1 MHGTKRFIRMLQFF
15 ALNQTADE
23 VQVCLW
29 TISSLVEMKKF
40 KLYMSDNVIPTF
52 LIVKR
57 KMCAWFGTICSAL
70 ASNGSFFTVPEPK
83 LPSWV
88 GSAPQLVMD
97 NYFTT
102 VRVQFNELIQVSSC
116 RSSIAVLSFPLLPCF
131 KFLFV
136 ILFCFRLAFSGTVTG
151 GSFIRLG
158 PGSCSVLESQAGDEF
173 SIERPLF
180 APSVETGT
188 RSFTFWEAS
197 LPFSLGRSLDL
208 LLPLPVA
215 SFLLLASS
223 ETDIIFTSF
232 KIHIKEN

>member
-1 MHGTKRFIRMLQFF
+1 
-15 ALNQTADE
+15 
-23 VQVCLW
+23 
-29 TISSLVEMKKF
+29 
-40 KLYMSDNVIPTF
+40 
-52 LIVKR
+52 
-57 KMCAWFGTICSAL
+57 MCAWFRTICSAL
-70 ASNGSFFTVPEPK
+70 ASNGSFFTVPGPK

-116 RSSIAVLSFPLLPCF
+116 RGSIAVLSFPLLPCF

-158 PGSCSVLESQAGDEF
+158 PGSCSVLE
-173 SIERPLF
+173 
-180 APSVETGT
+180 TGA
-188 RSFTFWEAS
+188 RSFAFWEAS

-232 KIHIKEN
+232 KIYIKEN

>member
-1 MHGTKRFIRMLQFF
+1 
-15 ALNQTADE
+15 
-23 VQVCLW
+23 
-29 TISSLVEMKKF
+29 
-40 KLYMSDNVIPTF
+40 MSDNVIPAV

-57 KMCAWFGTICSAL
+57 KMCAWFRTICSAL
-70 ASNGSFFTVPEPK
+70 ASYGSFFTVPEPK

-116 RSSIAVLSFPLLPCF
+116 RGSIAVLSFPLLPCF

-188 RSFTFWEAS
+188 RSFAFWEAS

-232 KIHIKEN
+232 KTHIKEN